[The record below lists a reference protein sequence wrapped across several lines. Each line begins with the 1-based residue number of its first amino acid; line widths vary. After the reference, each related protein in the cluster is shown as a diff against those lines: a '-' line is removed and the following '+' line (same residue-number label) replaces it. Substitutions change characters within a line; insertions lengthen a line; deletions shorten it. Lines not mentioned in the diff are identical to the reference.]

1 MATDEVLLEWM
12 THEYFIK
19 VLKEFEGRDVELKEF
34 LIKSGTNKGENFAS
48 AIYRVQLTYIL
59 LNDVDATKTCSF
71 ILKTSSANS
80 SISEMLED
88 FQVFEGETQLYKKI
102 LVECSK
108 LIGDNIKFAPSSLSV
123 VNTRPQPK
131 YIMLEEFAS
140 KGYKKVDQKNG
151 LNVDHLKLVLEKL
164 AKLHAASAML
174 YNQDET
180 DFMNHQEPNISEYF
194 KIFHPLFFNCLNA
207 CAKAAEKWPG
217 AEEFSKKLFVL
228 EKNVIDR
235 GSEAFI
241 LDDEEFGVLCHGDL
255 WANNVMFDYN
265 EKNEPNDAIML
276 DFGLSYFSS
285 PGIDLSY
292 LIFTSSSND
301 IKDYEID
308 ILLQHYHQHL
318 HANLIKMNCKRSIP
332 ALTDI
337 HNHFLKRGIVGVIY
351 STLLI
356 PLRFAENINVKE
368 LTGLVT
374 STDEGLSFR
383 DGLYESSQLQERMMF
398 LLNYF
403 DRKGLL
409 D

>member
-1 MATDEVLLEWM
+1 MLQT
-12 THEYFIK
+12 I
-19 VLKEFEGRDVELKEF
+19 
-34 LIKSGTNKGENFAS
+34 
-48 AIYRVQLTYIL
+48 
-59 LNDVDATKTCSF
+59 
-71 ILKTSSANS
+71 NS
-80 SISEMLED
+80 S
-88 FQVFEGETQLYKKI
+88 Y
-102 LVECSK
+102 
-108 LIGDNIKFAPSSLSV
+108 SSLSV
-123 VNTRPQPK
+123 VNMRPQPK
-131 YIMLEEFAS
+131 YILLEEFAS
-140 KGYKKVDQKNG
+140 KGYKKVDRQNG
-151 LNVDHLKLVLEKL
+151 LDVGHLKLILEKL

-180 DFMNHQEPNISEYF
+180 DFMSHQEPNISEYF
-194 KIFHPLFFNCLNA
+194 KIFHPLFVNCLNA

-217 AEEFSKKLFVL
+217 AEEFARKLFVL

-241 LDDEEFGVLCHGDL
+241 LEDEEFGVLCHGDL
-255 WANNVMFDYN
+255 WTNNVMFDYN

-276 DFGLSYFSS
+276 DFGLSYFGS

-292 LIFTSSSND
+292 LLFTSSSND

-356 PLRFAENINVKE
+356 PMRFAAEHINVKE

-374 STDEGLSFR
+374 STDEGFAFR
-383 DGLYESSQLQERMMF
+383 DGLYESSQLQQRMMF